1 MLAIE
6 RRNLIFEMLQRDK
19 RVVVSELSAMFNVS
33 EETIRR
39 DLEKLSEDGSVTK
52 TYGGAVLNEENYNDM
67 PFIIRKDTN
76 VAEKQIIGKLIA
88 EIVQDGEK
96 IMVDASTTSVFAG
109 RYLKARKDITIIT
122 NSVGLLLEMSDVP
135 SFHVISTGGNLRGD
149 TLSFTGNQVDKV
161 FSSYVVDTA
170 IFSCKGIETEAGATD
185 SNEVNAYIKR
195 SILGAAKRKI
205 LAVDHT
211 KFGKTALVRIC
222 NLGEL
227 THIVTDVKPSDEWLS
242 YLAAHGIACVYP
254 KKDAE

>member
-6 RRNLIFEMLQRDK
+6 RRNAIFDMLQRDK
-19 RVVVSELSAMFNVS
+19 RVVVSELSALFNVS
-33 EETIRR
+33 EETVRR
-39 DLEKLSEDGSVTK
+39 DLEKLSEEGYAIK

-67 PFIIRKDTN
+67 PFVIRKDTN

-109 RYLKARKDITIIT
+109 RYLKARKNITMIT
-122 NSVGLLLEMSDVP
+122 NSVGLLLEMSDVS

-149 TLSFTGNQVDKV
+149 TLSLTGNQVDKV

-170 IFSCKGIETEAGATD
+170 IFSCKGIDIVAGATD
-185 SNEVNAYIKR
+185 SNEVNAYIKKT
-195 SILGAAKRKI
+195 ILGAAKRKM

-211 KFGKTALVRIC
+211 KFGQTALVRIC
-222 NLGEL
+222 KADEL
-227 THIVTDVKPSDEWLS
+227 THIITDRKPSDEWLT
-242 YLAAHGIACVYP
+242 YLSANNIACVYP
-254 KKDAE
+254 KNEL

>member
-1 MLAIE
+1 M
-6 RRNLIFEMLQRDK
+6 IFETLQREK
-19 RVVVSELSAMFNVS
+19 RVVVSELSARFGVS

-39 DLEKLSEDGSVTK
+39 DLEKLSEEGYAIK
-52 TYGGAVLNEENYNDM
+52 TYGGAVLNEETYNDM
-67 PFIIRKDTN
+67 PFVVRKDTN

-88 EIVQDGEK
+88 EIVQDGET

-109 RYLKARKDITIIT
+109 RYLKARKDITMIT

-135 SFHVISTGGNLRGD
+135 SFRVISTGGNLRGD
-149 TLSFTGNQVDKV
+149 TLSLTGNQVDKV

-170 IFSCKGIETEAGATD
+170 IFSCKGIDIAAGATD

-195 SILGAAKRKI
+195 TILGAAKRKM

-222 NLGEL
+222 KTDEL
-227 THIVTDVKPSDEWLS
+227 THVITDERPSNEWLD
-242 YLAAHGIACVYP
+242 YLSAHGIACVYP
-254 KKDAE
+254 KSGV